1 MDVRNHYADC
11 TYRELY
17 NLDSMPS
24 DLLEAH
30 IKLDKAVK
38 EAYGIPLTATDKD
51 CIIELYR
58 QYRILTLQENE

>member
-1 MDVRNHYADC
+1 
-11 TYRELY
+11 
-17 NLDSMPS
+17 MPS